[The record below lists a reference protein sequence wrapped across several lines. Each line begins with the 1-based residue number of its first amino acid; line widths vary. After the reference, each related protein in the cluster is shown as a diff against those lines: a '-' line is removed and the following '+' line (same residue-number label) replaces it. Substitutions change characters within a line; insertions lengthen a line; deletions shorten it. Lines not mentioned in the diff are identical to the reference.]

1 MLAGLFGDVGYR
13 LFLQSK
19 ELQIKGNN
27 MVHFGNLIFV
37 LTTLIATSINVN
49 CDTLPEQTP
58 SQAIEEYLNAFN
70 SGTVNDHMKEIYHF
84 PLVWILDGNVDIQ
97 QAPPLLMVDYENL
110 RKTGWAY
117 SKKNSIEVLSEGE
130 NTAVVSLDFSRFTK
144 SKQEILRTVAFY
156 TMVKDNGKWKITTI
170 TVPISLAI

>member
-1 MLAGLFGDVGYR
+1 MP
-13 LFLQSK
+13 FLQSK

-27 MVHFGNLIFV
+27 MVRFGNLIFGV
-37 LTTLIATSINVN
+37 TTLIATSINVN
-49 CDTLPEQTP
+49 CDNLPEQTP

-117 SKKNSIEVLSEGE
+117 SKKI
-130 NTAVVSLDFSRFTK
+130 A
-144 SKQEILRTVAFY
+144 
-156 TMVKDNGKWKITTI
+156 
-170 TVPISLAI
+170 